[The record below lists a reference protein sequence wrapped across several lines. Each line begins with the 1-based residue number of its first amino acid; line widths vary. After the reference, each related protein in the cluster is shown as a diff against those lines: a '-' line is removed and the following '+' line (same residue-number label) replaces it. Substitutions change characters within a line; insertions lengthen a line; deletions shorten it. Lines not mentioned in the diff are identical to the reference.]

1 MTKRTC
7 FECGASIIAPQR
19 RKFCSDLCG
28 WRTKDRRKRDSGY
41 YQIESV
47 RKRRN
52 KQARQKYQEA
62 VLKGNSPSL
71 RKRKTSE
78 SDWATECKHCE
89 GPIDVPSARRKY
101 CSKKCVS
108 EAKNIRKREYRKSW
122 SDYELSLQYSTHKR
136 RAISYGVLYERFDRY
151 EIFERDN
158 WVCGI
163 CGNRVEQQFEHPHPM
178 SASLD
183 HVVPMSKGGHHSPDN
198 TQCSHLDCNLRKGVD
213 HDTEGRIDRFA

>member
-1 MTKRTC
+1 MTDYTC
-7 FECGASIIAPQR
+7 FYCGNTFTPSRVGVKYCSKHCRWNMNSKRNYERNKASLNKSSAE
-19 RKFCSDLCG
+19 
-28 WRTKDRRKRDSGY
+28 RKR
-41 YQIESV
+41 V
-47 RKRRN
+47 RHKHKWTYECIHCGVNLDRPN
-52 KQARQKYQEA
+52 A
-62 VLKGNSPSL
+62 V
-71 RKRKTSE
+71 
-78 SDWATECKHCE
+78 
-89 GPIDVPSARRKY
+89 RKY
-101 CSKKCVS
+101 CSDQCLI
-108 EAKNIRKREYRKSW
+108 EARRIRKRANRKNW
-122 SDYELSLQYSTHKR
+122 ADYELRNQNNTHKR
-136 RAISYGVLYERFDRY
+136 RAISYGVLYERVDRY